1 MSSQL
6 GSIADSSGGFELYR
20 TSKAALNML
29 AKGISVQLAEPRGI
43 GVIALHPGWVQTDM
57 GGPQATLTV
66 AESVKGIADVIEGAG
81 AESAFRYLDY
91 SGKTLPF

>member
-1 MSSQL
+1 M
-6 GSIADSSGGFELYR
+6 
-20 TSKAALNML
+20 
-29 AKGISVQLAEPRGI
+29 QLAEPRGI

-81 AESAFRYLDY
+81 AESGFRYLDY